1 MFKRL
6 QLLSYVSVHFQ
17 SHQCRLMTILLCFSC
32 MYSMG
37 TNWNQVMAQYGSFL
51 SHHEEQPVASEEFV
65 LPADGHAEG
74 STPPAVAKKANQ

>member
-1 MFKRL
+1 
-6 QLLSYVSVHFQ
+6 
-17 SHQCRLMTILLCFSC
+17 

-65 LPADGHAEG
+65 LPADGHVEG